1 MTPSQFV
8 EVLASECRDAAVS
21 ECITNFDNPPGR
33 RPDQALVELSQWFRS
48 LQPSDRE
55 RVIRAMQHVADST
68 LFGVFCVL
76 DGVRAVEP
84 YTEKSTF
91 AVSAQRGGVTTVI
104 SPTSDFLHDI
114 YRSVA

>member
-1 MTPSQFV
+1 MTPERFV
-8 EVLASECRDAAVS
+8 EVLESECRDAAVA
-21 ECITNFDNPPGR
+21 ECITSFENPPGR

-55 RVIRAMQHVADST
+55 YVIRAMKHAADAT
-68 LFGVFCVL
+68 LFGVLCVV
-76 DGVRAVEP
+76 DGVRAVESH
-84 YTEKSTF
+84 TDKSTF
-91 AVSAQRGGVTTVI
+91 ILSAERGGLTTVI